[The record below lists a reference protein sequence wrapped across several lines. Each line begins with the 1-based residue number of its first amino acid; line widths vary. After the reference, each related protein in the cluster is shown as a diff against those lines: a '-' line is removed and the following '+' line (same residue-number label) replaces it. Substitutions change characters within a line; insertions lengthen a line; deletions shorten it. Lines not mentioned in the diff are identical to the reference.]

1 MYCSLKSDDFYPI
14 LLLRLVILTKRG
26 WMCVGTMCRQCWHT
40 ILTMEFP
47 IGLSCSKISCA
58 ICLQSLK
65 RPYSIKLS
73 CYCAGEAAGGH
84 RDWSGQ
90 AALLL
95 TLTPFLVNFRGE
107 VSNIGA
113 PLLSDLSSIA
123 QFVSS
128 IYNQVVKIYRGI
140 ALYRHYDVVFLIMYH
155 CNAENIQENKHFL
168 SIKLSNKRHNTQ
180 RWWL

>member
-1 MYCSLKSDDFYPI
+1 MPLSQGDSKCIAVPKTDDFYPL

-26 WMCVGTMCRQCWHT
+26 WMCVGTMYRQCWHT
-40 ILTMEFP
+40 ILTVEFP

-128 IYNQVVKIYRGI
+128 IYNQVVKSYSIQRDRT
-140 ALYRHYDVVFLIMYH
+140 LYTLWCCLFNHVSLQCRK
-155 CNAENIQENKHFL
+155 C
-168 SIKLSNKRHNTQ
+168 
-180 RWWL
+180 